1 MRTSKTRVIATA
13 SAAAVTAAGLLTA
26 TTALASPA
34 HAAAHAGALQQDHPS
49 YSVKT
54 ILFGANLRHVNSKT
68 GQREAL
74 TKPDD
79 ITQSGGNLY
88 TAFQNGVGP
97 QGQPAPDGNKAS
109 TIVEFTPGG
118 SVVAQ
123 WDVSGKVD
131 GLTANPGT
139 GDVIATV
146 NEDRHSSPYDITG
159 GTVVH
164 YSYNQALP
172 NHGGTDAISFY
183 RGQMLISASAPGTT
197 GAAAPNAAYP
207 AVYAVTLNPATHV
220 ATVKPYFGDEA
231 SAHQA
236 NLDQVGERTV
246 LALTDPDSSEVV
258 PSFAPRFRGDFM
270 LNSQGDQE
278 LIFSSVPSS
287 LWVLKLSQS
296 IDDTA
301 WSTAWNGTL
310 FATDNGADTVD
321 AVDSRLF
328 WPGRAFVAVT
338 PCNANSAPATCPAPG
353 YPSNYLG
360 VLDMFTGQITRV
372 DLHGRVLH
380 PQGLVFVGNGGS
392 SAPSLPAGL

>member
-1 MRTSKTRVIATA
+1 VRTSKTLAM
-13 SAAAVTAAGLLTA
+13 AAAVTAAGLLTA
-26 TTALASPA
+26 TAFASPA
-34 HAAAHAGALQQDHPS
+34 YPAAPRQSFPS

-54 ILFGANLRHVNSKT
+54 ILNGANLSHKNSKT
-68 GQREAL
+68 GKSEPL

-79 ITQSGGNLY
+79 ITQYGGNLY

-97 QGQPAPDGNKAS
+97 QGQPAPDGNADS
-109 TIVEFTPGG
+109 TVVEFTPGG

-123 WDVSGKVD
+123 WDVLGKVD

-146 NEDRHSSPYDITG
+146 NEDLHSSLYDITG

-172 NHGGTDAISFY
+172 HHGGTDAISFY

-207 AVYAVTLNPATHV
+207 AVYAVTLNSTTHV
-220 ATVKPYFGDEA
+220 ATVTPYFGDEA
-231 SAHQA
+231 SAREA
-236 NLDQVGERTV
+236 NVHLGARTK

-258 PSFAPRFRGDFM
+258 PSFAPRFSGDFM
-270 LNSQGDQE
+270 LNSQGDRQ

-287 LWVLKLSQS
+287 LWVLKIPQS

-301 WSTAWNGTL
+301 WSTSWDGTL
-310 FATDNGADTVD
+310 YATDNGADTVN
-321 AVDSRLF
+321 AVGGRPI
-328 WPGRAFVAVT
+328 WPGTAFVAVT

-353 YPSNYLG
+353 YPANYLG
-360 VLDMFTGQITRV
+360 LLNMYTGQIVRL
-372 DLHGRVLH
+372 DLHGGVLH
-380 PQGLVFVGNGGS
+380 PQGLVFVNNN
-392 SAPSLPAGL
+392 A

>member
-1 MRTSKTRVIATA
+1 MRTSKTRVMAAA
-13 SAAAVTAAGLLTA
+13 SAAAITVAGLLTA

-34 HAAAHAGALQQDHPS
+34 HAAPLQQDDPS

-54 ILFGANLRHVNSKT
+54 ILDGANLRHVNSKT

-79 ITQSGGNLY
+79 ITQYGGNLY
-88 TAFQNGVGP
+88 AAFQNGVGP
-97 QGQPAPDGNKAS
+97 QGQPAPDGNKDG

-123 WDVSGKVD
+123 WDVTGRVD

-146 NEDRHSSPYDITG
+146 NEDLHSSLYDITG

-164 YSYNQALP
+164 YSYNKALP

-207 AVYAVTLNPATHV
+207 AVYAVTLNPTTHV

-231 SAHQA
+231 PAHQA
-236 NLDQVGERTV
+236 NPSHVGERTT
-246 LALTDPDSSEVV
+246 LALTDPDSSQVV
-258 PSFAPRFRGDFM
+258 PASAPRFGGDFM

-287 LWVLKLSQS
+287 LWVLKLSRS

-301 WSTAWNGTL
+301 WPTAWNSTL
-310 FATDNGADTVD
+310 YATDNGADTVD

-328 WPGRAFVAVT
+328 WPRRGFVAVT
-338 PCNANSAPATCPAPG
+338 PCNANSAPPTCPAPG

-360 VLDMFTGQITRV
+360 VLDMFTGQIV
-372 DLHGRVLH
+372 PVHLHGGMLH
-380 PQGLVFVGNGGS
+380 PQGLVFVANNG
-392 SAPSLPAGL
+392 

>member
-1 MRTSKTRVIATA
+1 VRNSKTLVLAAA

-26 TTALASPA
+26 TALVSPA
-34 HAAAHAGALQQDHPS
+34 HAAAQRPDVPS

-54 ILFGANLRHVNSKT
+54 ILFGADLRHHNSHT
-68 GQREAL
+68 GQSEPL

-79 ITQSGGNLY
+79 ITAYGGNLY

-97 QGQPAPDGNKAS
+97 QGQPAPDGNRDS
-109 TIVEFTPGG
+109 TIVEFTRGG

-146 NEDRHSSPYDITG
+146 NEDLHSSLYDITG

-164 YSYNQALP
+164 YRYNQALP
-172 NHGGTDAISFY
+172 HHGGTDAISFY
-183 RGQMLISASAPGTT
+183 RGHMLISASAPGTT

-207 AVYAVTLNPATHV
+207 AVYSVTLNSTTRV
-220 ATVKPYFGDEA
+220 ATVEPYYGDEA

-236 NLDQVGERTV
+236 NLDHVGERTT

-258 PSFAPRFRGDFM
+258 PSAAPRFRGDFM
-270 LNSQGDQE
+270 LNSQGDLE
-278 LIFSSVPSS
+278 LIFSSVHSS
-287 LWVLKLSQS
+287 LWVLKLAQS

-301 WSTAWNGTL
+301 WPTAWGSTL
-310 FATDNGADTVD
+310 YATDNAADTVN
-321 AVDSRLF
+321 AVDSKLF

-338 PCNANSAPATCPAPG
+338 PCNANTAPATCPAPG
-353 YPSNYLG
+353 YPANYLG
-360 VLDMFTGQITRV
+360 VLDMFTGQIARV
-372 DLHGRVLH
+372 DLHGHALH
-380 PQGLVFVGNGGS
+380 PQGLVFVANNGGT
-392 SAPSLPAGL
+392 SAPGFPGVS

>member
-1 MRTSKTRVIATA
+1 MRNSKTLVLAAA

-26 TTALASPA
+26 TALVSPA
-34 HAAAHAGALQQDHPS
+34 HAAAQRQDVPS

-54 ILFGANLRHVNSKT
+54 ILFGADLRHHNSRT
-68 GQREAL
+68 GQSEAL

-79 ITQSGGNLY
+79 ITAYGGNLY

-97 QGQPAPDGNKAS
+97 QGQPAPDGNRDS

-123 WDVSGKVD
+123 WDVTGKVD

-146 NEDRHSSPYDITG
+146 NEDLHSSLYDITG

-164 YSYNQALP
+164 YRYNQALP
-172 NHGGTDAISFY
+172 HHGGTDAISFY
-183 RGQMLISASAPGTT
+183 RGHMLISASAPGTT

-207 AVYAVTLNPATHV
+207 AVYSVTLNSTTHV
-220 ATVKPYFGDEA
+220 ATVEPYYGDEA

-236 NLDQVGERTV
+236 NLDHVGERTT

-258 PSFAPRFRGDFM
+258 PSAAPRFRGDFM
-270 LNSQGDQE
+270 LNSQGDLE
-278 LIFSSVPSS
+278 LIFSSVHSS
-287 LWVLKLSQS
+287 LWVLKLAQS

-301 WSTAWNGTL
+301 WPTAWGSTL
-310 FATDNGADTVD
+310 YATDNAADTVN
-321 AVDSRLF
+321 AVDSKLF

-338 PCNANSAPATCPAPG
+338 PCNANTAPATCPAPG
-353 YPSNYLG
+353 FPANYLG
-360 VLDMFTGQITRV
+360 VLDMFTGQIARV
-372 DLHGRVLH
+372 DLHGHALH
-380 PQGLVFVGNGGS
+380 PQGLVFMVNNGGT
-392 SAPSLPAGL
+392 SAPGFPGVS